1 MKKLN
6 QIWGTAL
13 VALLLIISAPNKIF
27 AQPGGYVSNQE
38 FYDELAP
45 YGTWVYDEQYGNVWI
60 PDVDQNFRP
69 YATNGYWAMTEYG
82 NTWVSNYPWGWA
94 AFHYGRWRFD
104 NYYGW
109 EWIPGSEWAPAWVSW
124 RNGGGYYGWA
134 PLEPRISINAYYSN
148 DYYIPDNYWVFAPQQ
163 CITYPNIYNYYVPS
177 YRVRTIIQN
186 TTYINNTYV
195 YNNRT
200 YVAGPRRADIER
212 ITNRPVR
219 VYNVVNAT
227 QPSRITV
234 NNNNIN
240 IYRPEVRRDANARPA
255 RVVDAAAY
263 RQQNPNQRIA
273 SVDNRRGA
281 GYNPSNAARLAQT
294 VRSEA
299 PDTRVVRVNS
309 TVDGRGNA
317 NPAANGNRPNRTFTP
332 GNIDQQQQRNYDR
345 QQAEQQQ
352 QRRNYDGNR
361 PARGY
366 QDAQQMQQARE
377 QQRQQQDQQRQ
388 QQMQQ
393 AREQQRQQQDQQRQQ
408 QMQQAREQQ
417 RQQMDQQRQ
426 QQMQQAREQ
435 QRQQQEQQRQQQD
448 QQRQQQMQQ
457 AREQQRQQQEQQR
470 QQQDQQRQQQ
480 MQQAREQQRQQQEQ
494 QRQQQM
500 QQAREQQRQQQ
511 EQQRQQQDQQR
522 QQQMQQAR
530 EQQRQQQEQQRQQQ
544 QEQQRQ
550 QQEQQRQQQMQQ
562 AREQQ
567 RQQQE
572 QQRQQ
577 QEQAREQ
584 QRQQQEQQRQPGQ
597 RPVRN

>member
-177 YRVRTIIQN
+177 YRVRNIIQN

-200 YVAGPRRADIER
+200 YIAGPRRVDIER

-255 RVVDAAAY
+255 RVVDAVAY

-273 SVDNRRGA
+273 SIDNRRGA

-294 VRSEA
+294 VRSDA
-299 PDTRVVRVNS
+299 PDTRIVRVNS
-309 TVDGRGNA
+309 TVDGRGNV
-317 NPAANGNRPNRTFTP
+317 NPAGNGNRPNRTFTP
-332 GNIDQQQQRNYDR
+332 GNTDQQQQRTYDR
-345 QQAEQQQ
+345 QQAEQQRQQMNQGRQARGQMQQPDQQQ
-352 QRRNYDGNR
+352 QRQNYDGNR

-377 QQRQQQDQQRQ
+377 QQHQQQEQQHQQMDQQRQ

-393 AREQQRQQQDQQRQQ
+393 AREQQRQQQEQQRQQIDQQRQQ
-408 QMQQAREQQ
+408 QMQQAREQQRQQQEQQ

-435 QRQQQEQQRQQQD
+435 QRQQQEQQRQQ
-448 QQRQQQMQQ
+448 M
-457 AREQQRQQQEQQR
+457 
-470 QQQDQQRQQQ
+470 
-480 MQQAREQQRQQQEQ
+480 
-494 QRQQQM
+494 
-500 QQAREQQRQQQ
+500 
-511 EQQRQQQDQQR
+511 DQQR

-572 QQRQQ
+572 Q
-577 QEQAREQ
+577 AREQ

>member
-6 QIWGTAL
+6 HIWGTAL

-294 VRSEA
+294 VRSAA

-309 TVDGRGNA
+309 TVEGRGNI
-317 NPAANGNRPNRTFTP
+317 NPAANGTRPGRTFTP
-332 GNIDQQQQRNYDR
+332 GNADQQQRGIDR
-345 QQAEQQQ
+345 QQAEQQRQGFDQGRQARGHVQ
-352 QRRNYDGNR
+352 QQPEQQPQRQTYDGNR
-361 PARGY
+361 QVRGY
-366 QDAQQMQQARE
+366 QDLQRQQQE
-377 QQRQQQDQQRQ
+377 QLRQQQDQQRQ

-393 AREQQRQQQDQQRQQ
+393 AR
-408 QMQQAREQQ
+408 
-417 RQQMDQQRQ
+417 
-426 QQMQQAREQ
+426 
-435 QRQQQEQQRQQQD
+435 EQQRQQQD

-494 QRQQQM
+494 QRQQQDQRRQQQM

-544 QEQQRQ
+544 
-550 QQEQQRQQQMQQ
+550 EQQRQQQMQQ

-567 RQQQE
+567 RQQQD
-572 QQRQQ
+572 QQRQ
-577 QEQAREQ
+577 
-584 QRQQQEQQRQPGQ
+584 QQQEQQRQPGQ